1 MWYLLKKSLR
11 GSTVIEVGNPFFRHH
26 HEIHSREF
34 MLAQTEAFTRQTFN
48 PIAFMGASNV
58 FLGDCKTDT
67 GMPQRIQAAENGN
80 LRRASPL
87 WLLEDESEMTG
98 S

>member
-1 MWYLLKKSLR
+1 
-11 GSTVIEVGNPFFRHH
+11 
-26 HEIHSREF
+26 

-87 WLLEDESEMTG
+87 WLLEDECELTG
-98 S
+98 KCELNHSGVSFIT

>member
-1 MWYLLKKSLR
+1 
-11 GSTVIEVGNPFFRHH
+11 
-26 HEIHSREF
+26 

-48 PIAFMGASNV
+48 PIAFMRTFNI
-58 FLGDCKTDT
+58 FLGDGKTDT
-67 GMPQRIQAAENGN
+67 GMPQRIQAAEDGD

-87 WLLEDESEMTG
+87 WLLEDECEMSG

>member
-1 MWYLLKKSLR
+1 M
-11 GSTVIEVGNPFFRHH
+11 VIEVGNPFFRHH
-26 HEIHSREF
+26 YEVHCWQF
-34 MLAQTEAFTRQTFN
+34 VLTQTKAFTRQTFN

-87 WLLEDESEMTG
+87 WLLEDECELTG

>member
-1 MWYLLKKSLR
+1 
-11 GSTVIEVGNPFFRHH
+11 
-26 HEIHSREF
+26 
-34 MLAQTEAFTRQTFN
+34 MLTQTKTFTRQTFN
-48 PIAFMGASNV
+48 PIAFMCAFHV
-58 FLGDCKTDT
+58 FLGDGETDA
-67 GMPQRIQAAENGN
+67 GIQAAEDGD